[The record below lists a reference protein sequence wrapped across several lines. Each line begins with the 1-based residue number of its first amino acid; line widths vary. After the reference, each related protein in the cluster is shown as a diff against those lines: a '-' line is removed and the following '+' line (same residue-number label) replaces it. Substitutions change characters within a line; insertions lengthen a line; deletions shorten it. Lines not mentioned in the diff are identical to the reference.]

1 MCLRSVQLAGDLERK
16 SSGKWSSVS
25 AGHPVQTE
33 SKGLVVQ
40 RLARGLIS
48 LSSVFV
54 SARPLSEGHE
64 RALLF
69 CVHETN
75 PLQQSTLSLSL
86 PPSLSFSL
94 SASVVLLSAFLLQQ
108 REGSSIYHSVQVASI
123 NIDVTFFLCAMI
135 QIFLF
140 I

>member
-1 MCLRSVQLAGDLERK
+1 MPKSLVNSCACLRCNLPATWNVNQAA
-16 SSGKWSSVS
+16 SGAVVS

-75 PLQQSTLSLSL
+75 RLQQGWK
-86 PPSLSFSL
+86 
-94 SASVVLLSAFLLQQ
+94 
-108 REGSSIYHSVQVASI
+108 REVRFTIQVASMRLTSMCFRKV
-123 NIDVTFFLCAMI
+123 NFSSSFVR
-135 QIFLF
+135 
-140 I
+140 